1 MDNIFKLKRET
12 KLDILCQGLPKEI
25 IAFIQYARNMN
36 FEDKPNYKY
45 LRSLIRKI
53 AKNNGIKLDYNKF
66 DWIVNKLDV

>member
-1 MDNIFKLKRET
+1 M
-12 KLDILCQGLPKEI
+12 DILCQGLPKEVSN
-25 IAFIQYARNMN
+25 FIQYARNMN